1 MVEVASHGTW
11 PIRSSEKLPGAMV
24 HSGCSSATIFFG
36 PGPPMLSEQM
46 NRKSVRRR
54 TLSRTIISLE
64 VIATCLNV
72 NSANSLG
79 AVNPRDSDLSIV
91 SDGDHLIFNG
101 FKNFNTG
108 GVVSDL
114 TVLEGVY
121 EGTEHHI
128 FAFAPTQQ
136 AGIRFAV
143 SQLHFPK
150 ARKLTQVAQLG
161 QHWSSSDGIW

>member
-1 MVEVASHGTW
+1 M
-11 PIRSSEKLPGAMV
+11 
-24 HSGCSSATIFFG
+24 
-36 PGPPMLSEQM
+36 
-46 NRKSVRRR
+46 
-54 TLSRTIISLE
+54 
-64 VIATCLNV
+64 IATLCA
-72 NSANSLG
+72 NSANSSG

-91 SDGDHLIFNG
+91 SDGDHIVFNG

-121 EGTEHHI
+121 QGTDHHI

-143 SQLHFPK
+143 SQLVSLIIY
-150 ARKLTQVAQLG
+150 ALTQAAQLG
-161 QHWSSSDGIW
+161 QHRPSSDRIW

>member
-1 MVEVASHGTW
+1 MITYV
-11 PIRSSEKLPGAMV
+11 
-24 HSGCSSATIFFG
+24 
-36 PGPPMLSEQM
+36 
-46 NRKSVRRR
+46 
-54 TLSRTIISLE
+54 
-64 VIATCLNV
+64 NV
-72 NSANSLG
+72 NSADDSG

-91 SDGDHLIFNG
+91 SDGDHIVFNG

-121 EGTEHHI
+121 EGTDHHI

-143 SQLHFPK
+143 SQCVLPK
-150 ARKLTQVAQLG
+150 AHKLTQTAQLG
-161 QHWSSSDGIW
+161 QHWPSPDGVR

>member
-1 MVEVASHGTW
+1 MVTYLTA
-11 PIRSSEKLPGAMV
+11 
-24 HSGCSSATIFFG
+24 
-36 PGPPMLSEQM
+36 
-46 NRKSVRRR
+46 
-54 TLSRTIISLE
+54 
-64 VIATCLNV
+64 
-72 NSANSLG
+72 NSADDLG

-91 SDGDHLIFNG
+91 SDGDHIVFNG

-121 EGTEHHI
+121 EGTDHHI

-143 SQLHFPK
+143 
-150 ARKLTQVAQLG
+150 G
-161 QHWSSSDGIW
+161 